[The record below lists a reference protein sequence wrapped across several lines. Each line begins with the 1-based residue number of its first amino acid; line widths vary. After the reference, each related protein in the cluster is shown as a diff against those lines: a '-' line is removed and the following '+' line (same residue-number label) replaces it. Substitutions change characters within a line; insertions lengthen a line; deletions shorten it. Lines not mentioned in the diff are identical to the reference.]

1 MRFLLITSLLFI
13 SFDCSLNYALANSK
27 HEEPQKKQL
36 MKLEET
42 VELSG
47 SLEEVFAF
55 AANPVNDHFWR
66 NEVKKMELDG
76 EFEVGSILTETAF
89 LPLNPNFITV
99 TEITE
104 LEHNKYIA
112 VQTLE
117 GDTYFR
123 VERSFKETQR
133 GVSMTY
139 KIEADIQM
147 VKDILGFSMPL
158 ALAKIYYGTVLKLYV
173 NNLKR
178 FLKKN
183 DLSQI

>member
-13 SFDCSLNYALANSK
+13 SFDCSLNYAIANSK
-27 HEEPQKKQL
+27 HEDSKNRQL

-47 SLEEVFAF
+47 NLEENFAF

-66 NEVKKMELDG
+66 DEVKKMELDG

-89 LPLNPNFITV
+89 LPLNPNFITI

-104 LEHNKYIA
+104 LEHNSYIV

-117 GDTYFR
+117 DDTYFR
-123 VERSFKETQR
+123 VERRFKETQQR
-133 GVSMTY
+133 SFH
-139 KIEADIQM
+139 DI
-147 VKDILGFSMPL
+147 
-158 ALAKIYYGTVLKLYV
+158 
-173 NNLKR
+173 
-178 FLKKN
+178 
-183 DLSQI
+183 

>member
-1 MRFLLITSLLFI
+1 M
-13 SFDCSLNYALANSK
+13 
-27 HEEPQKKQL
+27 
-36 MKLEET
+36 
-42 VELSG
+42 
-47 SLEEVFAF
+47 
-55 AANPVNDHFWR
+55 
-66 NEVKKMELDG
+66 
-76 EFEVGSILTETAF
+76 GSILTETAF

-123 VERSFKETQR
+123 VERSFEETQR